1 VPRRI
6 LAINWQDLRNPQS
19 GGAEVHLHE
28 ILSRLGQWGH
38 EVTLLCCGFKG
49 AAKEEEY
56 DHIRVVRHGER
67 SYFNWI
73 APHAAR
79 RLMKERPFDLVI
91 EDINKIPI
99 YTPRFC
105 RLPILAVV
113 PHLFATTVF
122 HEINFLL
129 ASYIYVMERPVK
141 YYYRNIPFMVI
152 SQSTKNDLAGRGI
165 PADMIRVVHCGID
178 HDVYRPDPRHEKY
191 SDPTVTYVGRLKRYK
206 SADHVFA
213 AVAQLQGDFPAIR
226 VEVIGAGDDDARLR
240 RRASELGMSD
250 RVHFAGFVPVEQKVE
265 ILRRS
270 WVVVCPSLKEG
281 WGLTNIEAN
290 ACGSPV
296 VCADVPGLRDSAIDG
311 ETGLLYP
318 YGSIDLLAGHLR
330 RVLTDAVLRARLAQ
344 GGVQWAAQFHWD
356 QAARETEEI
365 VEQVAS
371 GERYIDRLSGVL
383 VPLKGGHAA

>member
-1 VPRRI
+1 VPLRI
-6 LAINWQDLRNPQS
+6 LAINWQDLRNPQA
-19 GGAEVHLHE
+19 GGAEVHLQE

-38 EVTLLCCGFKG
+38 EVTLLCCGFEGGKP
-49 AAKEEEY
+49 EEEY
-56 DHIRVVRHGER
+56 DHLRIVRRGER
-67 SYFNWI
+67 AYFNWI
-73 APHAAR
+73 APRAAR
-79 RLMKERPFDLVI
+79 RLMAMQSFDLVV
-91 EDINKIPI
+91 EDINKIPV

-129 ASYIYVMERPVK
+129 ASYIYVMERPVRR
-141 YYYRNIPFMVI
+141 YYRNVPFMVI
-152 SQSTKNDLAGRGI
+152 SQSTKEDLVERGI
-165 PADMIRVVHCGID
+165 APDMIRVVHCGID
-178 HDVYRPDPRHEKY
+178 HDVYRTDPGHEK
-191 SDPTVTYVGRLKRYK
+191 SPEPTVTYVGRLKKYK
-206 SADHVFA
+206 SVDHLLG
-213 AVAQLQGDFPAIR
+213 AVAHLRGDFPTLR

-240 RRASELGMSD
+240 RRAKELGVTEN
-250 RVHFAGFVPVEQKVE
+250 VHFAGFVPVERKVE
-265 ILRRS
+265 VLRRS

-290 ACGSPV
+290 ACGTPV

-318 YGSIDLLAGHLR
+318 YGEIEVLAGHLR
-330 RVLTDAVLRARLAQ
+330 RILTDGALREQLGQ
-344 GGVQWAAQFHWD
+344 GGLRWASKFHWD

-371 GERYIDRLSGVL
+371 GQRYIDRLWG
-383 VPLKGGHAA
+383 PPATMKGGHAT